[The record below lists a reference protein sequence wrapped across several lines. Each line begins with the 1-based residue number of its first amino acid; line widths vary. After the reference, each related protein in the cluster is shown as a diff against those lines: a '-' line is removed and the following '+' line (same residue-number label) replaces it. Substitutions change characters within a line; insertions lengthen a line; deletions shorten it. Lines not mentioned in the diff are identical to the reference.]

1 MNPPRIRFY
10 GRQTSVCSLQTAMR
24 PPCESRRALQHVHWT
39 LCPLP
44 CTGCLPIY
52 RLTPRQAGFTW
63 RGRGRI
69 IVLVCTTKGRPV
81 GRPSLTLM
89 LAGAVRASTI
99 PERALPGCSLRTVA
113 LVAGGVRARAGHN
126 SSRVGDRERVF
137 VRRRRGY

>member
-52 RLTPRQAGFTW
+52 RLTPRQSGFTW

-69 IVLVCTTKGRPV
+69 IDLVCTTKVRPV
-81 GRPSLTLM
+81 GRPSLTLI
-89 LAGAVRASTI
+89 LVYSVRASPDLHSFPT
-99 PERALPGCSLRTVA
+99 RRSSDLAA
-113 LVAGGVRARAGHN
+113 FVAGGGRARAGHN

-137 VRRRRGY
+137 VRR